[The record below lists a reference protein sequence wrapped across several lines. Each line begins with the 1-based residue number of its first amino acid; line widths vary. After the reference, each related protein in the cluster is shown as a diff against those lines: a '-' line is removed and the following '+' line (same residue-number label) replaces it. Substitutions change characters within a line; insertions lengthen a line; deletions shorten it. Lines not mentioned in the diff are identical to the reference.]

1 VGFNNL
7 LKTTKGTIM
16 NISNLIKNTIAATV
30 LFASAAS
37 FAADIDAN
45 ADANDLAIKG
55 YDTVAYF
62 TMSKP
67 VLGSPEFTSN
77 YKNATFRFVSAA
89 NRDLFNTD
97 KTKYAPQYGGYCAM
111 GVAMNLK
118 FDTDPTAWKIA
129 DGKLYL
135 NLNKGTQK
143 VWLKDVPG
151 NLITSEKNWPDLKG
165 LTPEEAKAKN
175 G

>member
-1 VGFNNL
+1 M
-7 LKTTKGTIM
+7 M
-16 NISNLIKNTIAATV
+16 NISHLIKSTVAATV

-67 VLGSPEFTSN
+67 VLGSAEFTSN
-77 YKNATFRFVSAA
+77 YKNATFRFVSAE

-97 KTKYAPQYGGYCAM
+97 KTKYAPQYGGFCAM
-111 GVAMNLK
+111 GVAMNFK
-118 FDTDPTAWKIA
+118 FDTDPTAWKIV

-135 NLNKGTQK
+135 NLNKDVQTA
-143 VWLKDVPG
+143 WLRDVPG
-151 NLITSEKNWPDLKG
+151 NLTTSENNWPALKG
-165 LTPEEAKAKN
+165 LTPEEAQAKN